1 MSGDFSSTMRSL
13 NADRFR
19 RSIAGLLVVAVLLGA
34 WTAWLFLSRVAR
46 YETTDSAR
54 LEVDRAIHLIQAPY
68 TGRVVKTGMVLG
80 AQVSAGDLL
89 IELDSNAERL
99 QLEEERSRLRVLA
112 PQIEAL
118 RQQEASTEQAR
129 SREQQATLSAI
140 EEAKGRV
147 REAEQSARFTDL
159 EFDRLRQ
166 LRDAR
171 LIPER
176 DFARGESDARKNH
189 AAVESLQQVSI
200 RLEREQQTRDSDRD
214 AAGKRI
220 QASIQQ
226 LEGQRTTSAAAIE
239 RLQYEIE
246 KRRIRAPVSGR
257 LGEAQTLRIGAV
269 VREGDKLGAVIP
281 SGTLRIV
288 ADFLPPAALGRIRPG
303 QPVRM
308 RLEGFPWAQYGS
320 VAGTVSRV
328 ASEIRDGRVRVE
340 CSVSAHHATPIPLQ
354 HGLPGSVEVQV
365 ERISP
370 AALVLRAAG
379 QMVSAPKTTFAAPNP

>member
-68 TGRVVKTGMVLG
+68 TGRVVKTSLVLG

-118 RQQEASTEQAR
+118 REQEASIEQAR

-159 EFDRLRQ
+159 EFDRLKQ

-220 QASIQQ
+220 Q
-226 LEGQRTTSAAAIE
+226 
-239 RLQYEIE
+239 
-246 KRRIRAPVSGR
+246 
-257 LGEAQTLRIGAV
+257 
-269 VREGDKLGAVIP
+269 
-281 SGTLRIV
+281 
-288 ADFLPPAALGRIRPG
+288 
-303 QPVRM
+303 
-308 RLEGFPWAQYGS
+308 
-320 VAGTVSRV
+320 
-328 ASEIRDGRVRVE
+328 
-340 CSVSAHHATPIPLQ
+340 
-354 HGLPGSVEVQV
+354 
-365 ERISP
+365 
-370 AALVLRAAG
+370 
-379 QMVSAPKTTFAAPNP
+379 